1 MSRLTK
7 SCYAHEQ
14 NDIRV
19 TFDEKHNFFAELDLK
34 YLIHLQM

>member
-19 TFDEKHNFFAELDLK
+19 TFDEKRNFSDEKEQNLTFSFA
-34 YLIHLQM
+34 